1 MQKYGEEHFFFCLK
15 TWFIQ
20 TQRWL
25 RDTLKCGCKTCFV
38 SPVLAVC
45 SNSQAGDEL
54 CRRFF
59 SHLSSLADTLALP
72 WILYFPLSCNFS
84 TTPTRWIINLSLLCH
99 CLEQSQISQTENI
112 FQLEKSFLCKIC
124 PTHPLCKIWDEVLIW
139 MSRCSERMQSTMVCA
154 IAMRWVDCVLDYYA
168 DLFWY
173 IFDTFLIHC
182 WYVYCWYIVDCVL
195 DYYAD
200 LFRYI
205 SIPRSLWD
213 TLIWRSGLPTTATH
227 VLCEFGCK
235 TK

>member
-139 MSRCSERMQSTMVCA
+139 MSRCSERMQHSDL
-154 IAMRWVDCVLDYYA
+154 RDSYA
-168 DLFWY
+168 VSWLCFGLLCRFILIHFWY
-173 IFDTFLIHC
+173 IFDTLLICILLIHC
-182 WYVYCWYIVDCVL
+182 WLCFGLLCRFIPIHFHPALFMGYFDMEERIANYCNSCFMW
-195 DYYAD
+195 
-200 LFRYI
+200 
-205 SIPRSLWD
+205 
-213 TLIWRSGLPTTATH
+213 IWL
-227 VLCEFGCK
+227 
-235 TK
+235 